1 MSLPLISIAFN
12 STLKLLPEET
22 EVHCITNCLFVHV
35 QEQENNCRLEQEQFL
50 FPFHID
56 INVSD

>member
-1 MSLPLISIAFN
+1 MSLPLISIAYK

-22 EVHCITNCLFVHV
+22 EVHCITSCLFV
-35 QEQENNCRLEQEQFL
+35 QEQENHCRLEQEQFL